1 MSDPVRVSV
10 GVRAVSSNAPAP
22 QKLEKK
28 IQQEKAKEKLIVG
41 LLKENEKLKLT
52 NQIFKNKI
60 LDNENEAL
68 LRSIEEE
75 AKNIMKK
82 VEKIKERIKKGTS
95 SKSRLDK
102 ITKHVPKMEKRHHN
116 IDIRIENLE
125 WDFSNIEKVVDK
137 KCKYCDCKK
146 INIIK
151 LPNNHPHFAKEECSS
166 CGKGQKFISEYE
178 YPTYTV

>member
-1 MSDPVRVSV
+1 MDYRH
-10 GVRAVSSNAPAP
+10 SNGNRRRQSNPWVEDTLEKEIKRL
-22 QKLEKK
+22 KLEKK
-28 IQQEKAKEKLIVG
+28 
-41 LLKENEKLKLT
+41 N
-52 NQIFKNKI
+52 
-60 LDNENEAL
+60 
-68 LRSIEEE
+68 IEEE

-82 VEKIKERIKKGTS
+82 AEKIKERIKKGTS

-102 ITKHVPKMEKRHHN
+102 MTKHIPEMMRRHHN
-116 IDIRIENLE
+116 IDIRIKNLE

-166 CGKGQKFISEYE
+166 CGRGQKFIP